1 MSKLTARAERYA
13 PILKWL
19 PGLTWR
25 RARPDLVAGIV
36 VAALAIPQA
45 LGYAA
50 VAGVPVQVGL
60 YTLPPALLAYAV
72 FGSSRLLIVGP
83 VSTVSLLSGSL
94 VAQMAHGDTAR
105 AVALTSIIAIFAGLS
120 LIVAGLLRVGWVAEF
135 LSEPIVT
142 GFVSGLT
149 VLVMWGLLPQ
159 LVGSP
164 AIFSYLAIS
173 WPTLAVTAIGLTV
186 IFGGHKIWKAAP
198 WSLIVLMGGVAVSY
212 LLNLQAH
219 GVAVIGQISISLK
232 GMAIPSI
239 SASDLPSLL
248 TGGVAIGMVG
258 LAEGLAAARLYAR
271 KQRAHL
277 DSNQELLAAGA
288 ANVASGLFGGM
299 GVAGSLSKTAAADR
313 AGARSQVAGI
323 TAAVVSMAA
332 LLVAAPFIALIPKAI
347 LAVVVVHAVW
357 NLLKPGL
364 FWTYH
369 KIRPNDFYAALFA
382 FVGVLVLGP
391 LNGLLLAIGQ
401 SLLGLIYRS
410 GQVKVD
416 VMGKIPGEKAA
427 WGSVHH
433 HPERVIADGVLLLRL
448 NSPLFWVNATQAV
461 ERILAITASHHGIKA
476 VVLDL
481 KATNQLDATAARQL
495 ELLLTALRARGKD
508 LQIALVF
515 DQARRV
521 LYRSGFVDLIGSDHI
536 WHSISAA
543 VKAAKAE
550 TADER

>member
-1 MSKLTARAERYA
+1 
-13 PILKWL
+13 
-19 PGLTWR
+19 
-25 RARPDLVAGIV
+25 VAGVV

-60 YTLPPALLAYAV
+60 YTLPPALLAYAL
-72 FGSSRLLIVGP
+72 FGSSRVLIVGP
-83 VSTVSLLSGSL
+83 VSTVSLLSGAL
-94 VAQMAHGDTAR
+94 VAQMAHGDAAR
-105 AVALTSIIAIFAGLS
+105 AVALTSMIAIFAGLV
-120 LIVAGLLRVGWVAEF
+120 LIAAGLLRVGWVAEF
-135 LSEPIVT
+135 MSEPIVT

-149 VLVMWGLLPQ
+149 VLVIWGLLPQ

-164 AIFSYLAIS
+164 AAFSQAVIN
-173 WPTLAVTAIGLTV
+173 WPTVAVAAVGLAV
-186 IFGGHKIWKAAP
+186 IFGGHKLWRTLP
-198 WSLIVLMGGVAVSY
+198 WSLIVLVVGVAASY
-212 LLNLQAH
+212 LLDLHSH
-219 GVAVIGQISISLK
+219 GVAVIGQISIALK
-232 GMAIPSI
+232 GLTVPSV
-239 SASDLPSLL
+239 SAADLPQLL

-271 KQRAHL
+271 KQLAHL
-277 DSNQELLAAGA
+277 SSNQELLAAGA

-313 AGARSQVAGI
+313 AGARTQVTSIA
-323 TAAVVSMAA
+323 AAVVSIAA
-332 LLVAAPFIALIPKAI
+332 LLVAAPFIALVPKAI
-347 LAVVVVHAVW
+347 LAVIVIHAVW

-369 KIRPNDFYAALFA
+369 KIRPNDFYASALA
-382 FVGVLVLGP
+382 FIGVLVFGP
-391 LNGLLLAIGQ
+391 LYGLLLAIGQ

-416 VMGKIPGEKAA
+416 VLGKIPGEKAA
-427 WGSVHH
+427 WGSVHN
-433 HPERVIADGVLLLRL
+433 HPERVIAHGVLLMRL

-461 ERILAITASHHGIKA
+461 ERIVAITAEHRGTKV

-495 ELLLTALRARGKD
+495 ELLLTTLRAQNKD
-508 LQIALVF
+508 LHLALVF

-521 LYRSGFVDLIGSDHI
+521 LYKSGFIELIGPDHI

-550 TADER
+550 TLSKDYS